1 MKRLTFGLL
10 LILSL
15 LIAGCVSTESDV
27 QGDSDTT
34 PASDSEKPT
43 IEILGMS
50 TSEDDLNILRD
61 QLTNNGFDVEL
72 NIQPDRGS
80 YTTQKEAGNY
90 DLALNSWTTVT
101 GNPDYAVRS
110 LFTSDGD
117 NTLFAD
123 DEADRLIDLA
133 STQLPEDYQQTYADL
148 EQLIV
153 FDQAYVLPL
162 YISYKAQAVNH
173 DIIDESTV
181 RLPKSRAAVWEMY
194 DFNDSN
200 LRDTEPLL
208 VQQGLSDLTS
218 LDPIKG
224 NDGSINTLNT
234 NMYVR
239 LVNLTDDDQVVSD
252 GSLSLNHVI
261 AEGNQDYYFVLRDD
275 INFAAVDGDT
285 AVNTGVRVGAEDVKF
300 SLERAKD
307 RNSVPDHRT
316 YSLHESIDTVE
327 IVEDLAE
334 LEAVTNEGSTIK
346 AALEENLNTEIA
358 ELTADK
364 TEADNSNG
372 VYQVVK
378 VTTHNP
384 FPQVLNYL
392 AHQSAGIVS
401 KEQVE
406 SINTFAVED
415 YDVNTDIAYGD
426 QRTVTED
433 SDHENTLYASGPYI
447 LVSKNDYEARFVKN
461 PAYMVGSDYEPRITE
476 VIVKFIQ
483 DPETALSALRN
494 NEIHV
499 YNGVAENRY
508 DIVHEDER
516 LTLQQNESNAVA
528 YLNFNMDGREV
539 STNTALRQA
548 VLYSINQDEFIS
560 FYQGNKMPAI
570 STVSPLVNTGLTLEA
585 DPAKVKELLEQ
596 AK

>member
-1 MKRLTFGLL
+1 MKRFSFVLL

-15 LIAGCVSTESDV
+15 FIAGCVSTESEV
-27 QGDSDTT
+27 EGDKST
-34 PASDSEKPT
+34 PSNADKQT

-90 DLALNSWTTVT
+90 DLAVNSWTTVT

-133 STQLPEDYQQTYADL
+133 STQLPEEYQQTYAEL
-148 EQLIV
+148 EQRIV

-173 DIIDESTV
+173 EIIDESTV
-181 RLPKSRAAVWEMY
+181 RLPKSRAQVWELY
-194 DFNDSN
+194 DFTDQS
-200 LRDTEPLL
+200 LRDTQPLI
-208 VQQGLSDLTS
+208 VHQGLSDLTS

-261 AEGNQDYYFVLRDD
+261 AEGNQDYYFILRDD
-275 INFAAVDGDT
+275 INFAAVEADT
-285 AVNTGVRVGAEDVKF
+285 AVDTGVRVGAEDVKF
-300 SLERAKD
+300 SLDRAKD
-307 RNSVPDHRT
+307 RDSVPDHRT

-327 IVEDLAE
+327 IIETLAE
-334 LEAVTNEGSTIK
+334 LDAVTAEGTTIK
-346 AALEENLNTEIA
+346 EALEANLATDIA
-358 ELTADK
+358 ELTGDK
-364 TEADNSNG
+364 TAVDNSAG
-372 VYQVVK
+372 IYQVVK
-378 VTTHNP
+378 VTTTSP

-426 QRTVTED
+426 QRTVSED
-433 SDHENTLYASGPYI
+433 SDHENTLYASGPYLLI
-447 LVSKNDYEARFVKN
+447 SKNDYEARFVKN
-461 PAYMVGSDYEPRITE
+461 PAYMTGSDNEPRINE

-508 DIVHEDER
+508 DIIHEDDS

-528 YLNFNMDGREV
+528 YLNFNMEGRDF
-539 STNTALRQA
+539 SDNTALRQA

-560 FYQGNKMPAI
+560 FYQNNKMPAI
-570 STVSPLVNTGLTLEA
+570 STVSPLVKTGLTLEA
-585 DPAKVKELLEQ
+585 DPAKVQELLEQ
-596 AK
+596 AN

>member
-1 MKRLTFGLL
+1 MKRFSLIILL
-10 LILSL
+10 LISL
-15 LIAGCVSTESDV
+15 VIAGCVSTESDIE
-27 QGDSDTT
+27 GETGNGSDT
-34 PASDSEKPT
+34 ELPT

-50 TSEDDLNILRD
+50 TGEDDLNILRD

-123 DEADRLIDLA
+123 DEADRLIELA

-148 EQLIV
+148 EQQIV
-153 FDQAYVLPL
+153 FDNAYIAPL
-162 YISYKAQAVNH
+162 YISYKAQGVNH
-173 DIIDESTV
+173 DILDESTV

-194 DFNDSN
+194 DFNDTD
-200 LRDTEPLL
+200 LRDSQPMIT
-208 VQQGLSDLTS
+208 QQGIGDLTS

-252 GSLSLNHVI
+252 GSLSLNHAI
-261 AEGNQDYYFVLRDD
+261 AEGNQDYFFVLRDD

-285 AVNTGVRVGAEDVKF
+285 AVDTGERVGAEDVKF
-300 SLERAKD
+300 SLDRAKD

-316 YSLHESIDTVE
+316 YSLHESINTVE
-327 IVEDLAE
+327 IVEDLTE
-334 LEAVTNEGSTIK
+334 LDVVIADGSTVRE
-346 AALEENLNTEIA
+346 ALETDLDVAIS
-358 ELTADK
+358 ELTTDK
-364 TEADNSNG
+364 TAVDNSAG
-372 VYQVVK
+372 SYQVVK
-378 VTTHNP
+378 VTTHDP

-401 KEQVE
+401 KDQVE

-426 QRTVTED
+426 QRTVIED
-433 SDHENTLYASGPYI
+433 SEHENTLYASGPY
-447 LVSKNDYEARFVKN
+447 LLTTKDDYQANFVKN
-461 PAYMVGSDYEPRITE
+461 PAYMPGTDYEPRISE
-476 VIVKFIQ
+476 VIVRFIQ
-483 DPETALSALRN
+483 DSETALSALRN
-494 NEIHV
+494 EEIHTL
-499 YNGVAENRY
+499 NGVAENRY
-508 DIVHEDER
+508 DAVKDDER

-528 YLNFNMDGREV
+528 YLNFNMSGREI
-539 STNTALRQA
+539 SENTALRQA
-548 VLYSINQDEFIS
+548 ILFSINQDEFIS
-560 FYQGNKMPAI
+560 FYQGNKMKAV
-570 STVSPLVNTGLTLEA
+570 STVSPLVDTGLALEA
-585 DPAKVKELLEQ
+585 DSDKVKELLQEIN
-596 AK
+596 